1 MKAGLQ
7 QRGTQWWQTRA
18 PRERR
23 MLGVMCAAL
32 AAFVGWYALYVPLRH
47 WHARAWAHYADA
59 AQLVLDASAQ
69 TATTKRVTAPGNAAL
84 AQIIASSAREA
95 GVNISSQQRS
105 ASGGMDVQIDA
116 VSADAL
122 FGWLERLRQAHGL
135 APTQLSV
142 VRDQG
147 QLRVRC
153 GFAESVP

>member
-1 MKAGLQ
+1 MKASL

-47 WHARAWAHYADA
+47 WHDRAWARYADA
-59 AQLVLDASAQ
+59 AQLALDASAQ
-69 TATTKRVTAPGNAAL
+69 AASTRRAAAL
-84 AQIIASSAREA
+84 GSPALAEIIASSARDA
-95 GVNISSQQRS
+95 GVNITSQQRS
-105 ASGGMDVQIDA
+105 AAGGVDVQIEA
-116 VSADAL
+116 VGAAAL

-142 VRDQG
+142 AREQG

>member
-1 MKAGLQ
+1 MNAAL

-18 PRERR
+18 PRERL

-32 AAFVGWYALYVPLRH
+32 AAFVGWYALYTPLWH

-59 AQLVLDASAQ
+59 AQLVLDVSTKA
-69 TATTKRVTAPGNAAL
+69 ATTNRIAAPGPVAL
-84 AQIIASSAREA
+84 AEIIASSARDA
-95 GVNISSQQRS
+95 GVSITSQQRR
-105 ASGGMDVQIDA
+105 AAGGVDVQIDA
-116 VSADAL
+116 VGAAAL

-153 GFAESVP
+153 SFAESAP